1 MSTELEKLLDEASGD
16 PTTPID
22 PDALWAA
29 GRRRRWGRRA
39 GAAGGTAVLVLAV
52 ALAGVN
58 LSQPGTPD
66 IAPLDVAQPSE
77 PDTEPGLVDDE
88 LTREELLEAERQR
101 LEDLRAQAEADRQA
115 AEEAAREAEQQRQEE
130 LAAQAEAEQQAV
142 EEDAAPEASSQG
154 STPAPSPTPA
164 PARVAA
170 PCAEHQG
177 REMDAFIAVA
187 APVGGQQVGSTVE
200 LVGCANVYEATVRYR
215 LVGSGGSVD
224 SFTTA
229 TCGTGC
235 VGEFRETISVPAGS
249 GPLTLEVFWD
259 SPKDGSEQDKV
270 TIPLARS

>member
-39 GAAGGTAVLVLAV
+39 GAAGGTAVVVLAV

-77 PDTEPGLVDDE
+77 PDTEPGLIDDE

-115 AEEAAREAEQQRQEE
+115 AEEAAREAAE
-130 LAAQAEAEQQAV
+130 AAAEDEAEAEAETADEPGDSQV
-142 EEDAAPEASSQG
+142 GSS
-154 STPAPSPTPA
+154 STPAPSPTPD

-177 REMDAFIAVA
+177 REMDVFIAVA

-215 LVGSGGSVD
+215 LVGNGVSVD

-259 SPKDGSEQDKV
+259 SPKDGSEQDTV

>member
-1 MSTELEKLLDEASGD
+1 MSTELEKLLTEASGD

-22 PDALWAA
+22 PDALWAD

-52 ALAGVN
+52 AIAGVN
-58 LSQPGTPD
+58 LTQPGTPD

-77 PDTEPGLVDDE
+77 SDTEPGLVDDE
-88 LTREELLEAERQR
+88 MTREELLEAERQR
-101 LEDLRAQAEADRQA
+101 LADLRAQAEAEREA

-130 LAAQAEAEQQAV
+130 LAAQAEAERQAA
-142 EEDAAPEASSQG
+142 EEEAAAEASSQG
-154 STPAPSPTPA
+154 STSTSPTPD
-164 PARVAA
+164 PAEVAA
-170 PCAEHQG
+170 PCAGQEH
-177 REMDAFIAVA
+177 RTAEAFITVA
-187 APVGGQQVGSTVE
+187 SPVDGQQVGSTLE
-200 LVGCANVYEATVRYR
+200 LVGCSNVYEATVRYR
-215 LVGSGGSVD
+215 LVGNGGTVD

-229 TCGTGC
+229 ACGTGC

-270 TIPLARS
+270 TIPLGRG

>member
-1 MSTELEKLLDEASGD
+1 MSTELEKLLDGASGD

-66 IAPLDVAQPSE
+66 IAPLDVAQPGE
-77 PDTEPGLVDDE
+77 PDTEPALVDDE

-101 LEDLRAQAEADRQA
+101 MEELRAQAEADRQA

-130 LAAQAEAEQQAV
+130 LVARAEAERQAA
-142 EEDAAPEASSQG
+142 EEEAAAEASSQR
-154 STPAPSPTPA
+154 STSSASPTPD
-164 PARVAA
+164 PAAMAA
-170 PCAEHQG
+170 PCARHED
-177 REMDAFIAVA
+177 RTADAFIEVVS
-187 APVGGQQVGSTVE
+187 PVGGQQVGSTVE
-200 LVGCANVYEATVRYR
+200 LVGCSNVYEATVRYR
-215 LVGSGGSVD
+215 LVGDGGTVD

-229 TCGTGC
+229 ACGTGC

-249 GPLTLEVFWD
+249 GPLTVEVFWD
-259 SPKDGSEQDKV
+259 SPKDGSEQDKS
-270 TIPLARS
+270 TIPLARG